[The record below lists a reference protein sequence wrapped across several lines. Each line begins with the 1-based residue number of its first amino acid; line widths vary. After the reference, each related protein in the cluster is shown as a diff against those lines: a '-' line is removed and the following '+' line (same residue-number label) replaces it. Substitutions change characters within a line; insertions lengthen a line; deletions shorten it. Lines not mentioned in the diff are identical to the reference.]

1 MDESSGKSYSLDAE
15 YLCKVRERGK
25 REQSRVVSLLKHVCS
40 QENINE
46 YILEILSE
54 LYFLNRKLKEEV
66 ERYDLTDCDKKT
78 LFKVNEIDLFV
89 LRTIILSKHKLVQ
102 QLSQMNI
109 SVREN

>member
-1 MDESSGKSYSLDAE
+1 MKRDEAELRMEIDAIIRDE
-15 YLCKVRERGK
+15 I
-25 REQSRVVSLLKHVCS
+25 QD
-40 QENINE
+40 NINE

-66 ERYDLTDCDKKT
+66 ERYDLTDCDKEI
-78 LFKVNEIDLFV
+78 LFKVNEVDLFV